1 MGSLRELLVSIDF
14 DNVNTAILDR
24 IERDVDDIED
34 ALEEMGN
41 EIDEVMAEFAE
52 IAAVGSAAFDEI
64 SSEANGAANAIDE
77 IGDEAQGAV
86 AGLAELAAVGDGMLD
101 GIETQ
106 ADQTGRALDEI
117 GDQAND
123 AATQIV
129 VLGATGSASMRELE
143 RAAQSA
149 AREVDNVGDEAQTSA
164 LKIGLITT
172 ALVALTAVGSAAIAP
187 LVAGILGLGASFT
200 AAGIGVAAFGAVS
213 ISVLGQLFEKADEVS
228 KLEEKIANADTA
240 KEKLAAQKELA
251 AVYDDMSKSQ
261 RDALTQLQE
270 FKSFWGDFT
279 KQFENPIFDAFN
291 QGLKLTQATL
301 TNLAPTIGNVSAVF
315 TQLLEELNKYMS
327 GGGLNSFF
335 EWLSTTASSSLYN
348 WAHIFGNTF
357 SGIFEL
363 LQAFTPLAKQ
373 MEQGL
378 LSLTERFQ
386 AWAASVGESNGFKGF
401 IEYVKTNGP
410 VLMELLGNLVDFIVD
425 VGVAL
430 APLGEKLLGLL
441 NNLMN
446 FLATSEGVQGFFQM
460 LSDIGISIIDNWGP
474 ISDIL
479 ISLAAGVAA
488 FKIAMVGMEVIGII
502 NGLMMAWRAGTLM
515 QTVAMMGLN
524 AAMWANPITWIIALI
539 AALIAIGVMLYLNW
553 DIVKAKALELWASL
567 VSAWNSIVAATS
579 AAWNAVASYV
589 STKMNEAWN
598 TVTTTAQS
606 IWSSIVSAWNNIVS
620 ATSSAWSA
628 VVSYIS
634 SQFNAAVSTVTSIA
648 QSIWSAITSAWNNV
662 VSATTSTWNSV
673 KTAIS
678 NAMSAASTAV
688 SNFFSPLFNFI
699 DRAKG
704 AWNGF
709 VGAIK
714 NFKMP
719 SIKFPSLPSWMP
731 GGGAD
736 GSHATGLAQ
745 VPFDGYKA
753 ILHKDEAVLTAR
765 QSNALRDAGILGT
778 AGSRP
783 TLNLEKEGPPR
794 GSSGGGGSSSGTTFA
809 PQVVIH
815 INGGGDSADT
825 IAQKAKEAA
834 KKALEEFWND
844 MNLAT

>member
-14 DNVNTAILDR
+14 DNVNTAVLDQ

-64 SSEANGAANAIDE
+64 SSEAHGAANAIDE

-261 RDALTQLQE
+261 KDALTQLQE

-357 SGIFEL
+357 AGIFEL
-363 LQAFTPLAKQ
+363 LQAFTPLGQQ

-378 LSLTERFQ
+378 LSLTEKFKT
-386 AWAASVGESNGFKGF
+386 WAASVGESQGFKDF

-410 VLMELLGNLVDFIVD
+410 VLMEILGNLVDFIVN
-425 VGVAL
+425 VGIAL
-430 APLGEKLLGLL
+430 APLGEQLLGLI
-441 NNLMN
+441 NNLTN
-446 FLATSEGVQGFFQM
+446 FLATSEGVQEFFQM

-479 ISLAAGVAA
+479 ISLAAGVGA
-488 FKIAMVGMEVIGII
+488 FKLAMLGMEIIGVI
-502 NGLMMAWRAGTLM
+502 NTLMMAWRTGTLM
-515 QTVAMMGLN
+515 QTIAQWGLN
-524 AAMWANPITWIIALI
+524 AAMWANPITWIIAAI
-539 AALIAIGVMLYLNW
+539 AALIAIGVLLYLNW
-553 DIVKAKALELWASL
+553 DTVKAKALELWASL
-567 VSAWNSIVAATS
+567 KEKWESIKSDTMEK
-579 AAWNAVASYV
+579 WNAVKEYV
-589 STKMNEAWN
+589 GTAIDEAKTKVVNK
-598 TVTTTAQS
+598 AQE
-606 IWSSIVSAWNNIVS
+606 IWQGIVDK
-620 ATSSAWSA
+620 
-628 VVSYIS
+628 
-634 SQFNAAVSTVTSIA
+634 
-648 QSIWSAITSAWNNV
+648 
-662 VSATTSTWNSV
+662 WNSV
-673 KTAIS
+673 KQSTQDTWDSIKTAIS
-678 NAMSAASTAV
+678 DAMSSAGAAIKD
-688 SNFFSPLFNFI
+688 FFSPLLNFI
-699 DRAKG
+699 DKAKS
-704 AWNGF
+704 AWDGF
-709 VGAIK
+709 VGKITS
-714 NFKMP
+714 FKMP
-719 SIKFPSLPSWMP
+719 SFSFPSLPSWLG

-745 VPFDGYKA
+745 VPFDGYC
-753 ILHKDEAVLTAR
+753 
-765 QSNALRDAGILGT
+765 
-778 AGSRP
+778 
-783 TLNLEKEGPPR
+783 
-794 GSSGGGGSSSGTTFA
+794 
-809 PQVVIH
+809 
-815 INGGGDSADT
+815 
-825 IAQKAKEAA
+825 IAA
-834 KKALEEFWND
+834 
-844 MNLAT
+844 

>member
-64 SSEANGAANAIDE
+64 SSEANSAANAIDE
-77 IGDEAQGAV
+77 IGDEAQGAA

-106 ADQTGRALDEI
+106 ADQTGHALDEI

-123 AATQIV
+123 AATQIM

-149 AREVDNVGDEAQTSA
+149 ARKVDNIGDEALTSA

-172 ALVALTAVGSAAIAP
+172 AIVALTAVGSAAIAP

-363 LQAFTPLAKQ
+363 LQAFTPLGKE

-378 LSLTERFQ
+378 LSLTEKFKT
-386 AWAASVGESNGFKGF
+386 WAASVGESQGFKDF

-410 VLMELLGNLVDFIVD
+410 VLMESLGNLVDFIVD
-425 VGVAL
+425 VGIAL
-430 APLGEKLLGLL
+430 APLGEKLLGVFQSITD
-441 NNLMN
+441 
-446 FLATSEGVQGFFQM
+446 FLANSEGVKEFFQS
-460 LSDIGISIIDNWGP
+460 LSDIGVSIIDNWGP
-474 ISDIL
+474 ISAIV
-479 ISLAAGVAA
+479 AGVATA
-488 FKIAMVGMEVIGII
+488 FGIWKIA
-502 NGLMMAWRAGTLM
+502 
-515 QTVAMMGLN
+515 TVAQTIALWALN
-524 AAMWANPITWIIALI
+524 TALFANPLFWIA
-539 AALIAIGVMLYLNW
+539 IAIGAVVAAGILLYQNW
-553 DIVKAKALELWASL
+553 DTVKAKALELWASL
-567 VSAWNSIVAATS
+567 KEKWESIKSDTMEK
-579 AAWNAVASYV
+579 WNAISEKV
-589 STKMNEAWN
+589 STAISDAKEK
-598 TVTTTAQS
+598 
-606 IWSSIVSAWNNIVS
+606 
-620 ATSSAWSA
+620 
-628 VVSYIS
+628 VVSK
-634 SQFNAAVSTVTSIA
+634 A
-648 QSIWSAITSAWNNV
+648 QEIWQGIV
-662 VSATTSTWNSV
+662 DKWNSV
-673 KTAIS
+673 KQSTQETWDSIKTAIS
-678 NAMSAASTAV
+678 DAMNNAGAAIKD
-688 SNFFSPLFNFI
+688 FFSPLLNFI
-699 DRAKG
+699 DKAKS
-704 AWNGF
+704 AWDGF
-709 VGAIK
+709 VGKITS
-714 NFKMP
+714 FKMP
-719 SIKFPSLPSWMP
+719 SFSFPSLPSWLG

-745 VPFDGYKA
+745 VPFDGYC
-753 ILHKDEAVLTAR
+753 
-765 QSNALRDAGILGT
+765 
-778 AGSRP
+778 
-783 TLNLEKEGPPR
+783 
-794 GSSGGGGSSSGTTFA
+794 
-809 PQVVIH
+809 
-815 INGGGDSADT
+815 
-825 IAQKAKEAA
+825 IAA
-834 KKALEEFWND
+834 
-844 MNLAT
+844 

>member
-14 DNVNTAILDR
+14 DNVNTAVLDR

-64 SSEANGAANAIDE
+64 SSEAHGTASAIDE
-77 IGDEAQGAV
+77 IGDEAQGAA
-86 AGLAELAAVGDGMLD
+86 AGLAAMAAAGDGMLD
-101 GIETQ
+101 GVESQ
-106 ADQTGRALDEI
+106 ANQTARALDEV
-117 GDQAND
+117 GDQAGE
-123 AATQIV
+123 ASVALV
-129 VLGATGSASMRELE
+129 AMGATGSASMRELE

-149 AREVDNVGDEAQTSA
+149 AREVDDVGDEAQTSA
-164 LKIGLITT
+164 LKIGLIAT
-172 ALVALTAVGSAAIAP
+172 ALVSLTAVGSAAIAP
-187 LVAGILGLGASFT
+187 LVAGILALSASLG
-200 AAGIGVAAFGAVS
+200 AAGIGMAAFGAVS
-213 ISVLGQLFEKADEVS
+213 VSILGQVFEKADEVA
-228 KLEEKIANADTA
+228 KIEEKIANADTA

-251 AVYDDMSKSQ
+251 AVYEQMGEAQ
-261 RDALTQLQE
+261 RDAVKDLQA
-270 FKSFWGDFT
+270 FKDFWKDFT
-279 KQFENPIFDAFN
+279 KQFEEPVFAMFS
-291 QGLKLTQATL
+291 QGLKLVQGIL
-301 TNLAPTIGNVSAVF
+301 QEMAPTISNVSDV
-315 TQLLEELNKYMS
+315 LLDLMGDATNAIEA
-327 GGGLNSFF
+327 GGLKPFF
-335 EWLSTTASSSLYN
+335 EWLSINAAEALRSFAL
-348 WAHIFGNTF
+348 IFGNVF
-357 SGIFEL
+357 SGIFSL
-363 LQAFTPLAKQ
+363 LQAFTPLGAS
-373 MEQGL
+373 MEEGL
-378 LSLTERFQ
+378 LRLTERFK
-386 AWAASVGESNGFKGF
+386 AWAATVGESNGFKGF

-410 VLMELLGNLVDFIVD
+410 VLMELLGNLVNFIVD

-430 APLGEKLLGLL
+430 APLGEKLLGLI
-441 NNLMN
+441 NNFAN

-460 LSDIGISIIDNWGP
+460 LSDIGISIIDNWEP

-502 NGLMMAWRAGTLM
+502 NGLMMAWRTGTLM
-515 QTVAMMGLN
+515 QTIAMMGLN
-524 AAMWANPITWIIALI
+524 AAMWANPITWIIAAI
-539 AALIAIGVMLYLNW
+539 AALIAIGVLLYLNW
-553 DIVKAKALELWASL
+553 DTVKAKALELWANL
-567 VSAWNSIVAATS
+567 
-579 AAWNAVASYV
+579 
-589 STKMNEAWN
+589 
-598 TVTTTAQS
+598 TTA
-606 IWSSIVSAWNNIVS
+606 WSNLKSDTEAKWNE
-620 ATSSAWSA
+620 
-628 VVSYIS
+628 IS
-634 SQFNAAVSTVTSIA
+634 NK
-648 QSIWSAITSAWNNV
+648 
-662 VSATTSTWNSV
+662 V
-673 KTAIS
+673 KTAIDDAKAKVVS
-678 NAMSAASTAV
+678 KAQEIWQGLVDKWNSAKQSTQETWDSIKTAIGNAMDTAKTAV

-704 AWNGF
+704 AWDGF

-719 SIKFPSLPSWMP
+719 SFKFPSLPSWMP

-765 QSNALRDAGILGT
+765 QSNALRDAGILGIT
-778 AGSRP
+778 GSRP
-783 TLNLEKEGPPR
+783 TLNLEKDGPSR
-794 GSSGGGGSSSGTTFA
+794 GSSSGGGGGSSNATFA

>member
-14 DNVNTAILDR
+14 DNVNTAVLDQ

-64 SSEANGAANAIDE
+64 SSEAHSAASAIDE
-77 IGDEAQGAV
+77 IGDEAQGAA
-86 AGLAELAAVGDGMLD
+86 AGLAAMAAVGDGMLD
-101 GIETQ
+101 GVESQ
-106 ADQTGRALDEI
+106 ADQTARALDEI
-117 GDQAND
+117 GDQAGE
-123 AATQIV
+123 ASIALV
-129 VLGATGSASMRELE
+129 AVGATGSASMRELE

-149 AREVDNVGDEAQTSA
+149 AREVDDVGDEAQTSA
-164 LKIGLITT
+164 LKIGLIAT
-172 ALVALTAVGSAAIAP
+172 ALVSLTAVGSAAIAP
-187 LVAGILGLGASFT
+187 LVAGILALSASLG
-200 AAGIGVAAFGAVS
+200 AAGIGMAAFGAVS
-213 ISVLGQLFEKADEVS
+213 VSILGQVFEKADEVA
-228 KLEEKIANADTA
+228 KLEEKIADADTA

-251 AVYDDMSKSQ
+251 EVYEKMGENH
-261 RDALTQLQE
+261 RDAVKDLQA
-270 FKSFWGDFT
+270 FKGFWKDFT
-279 KQFENPIFDAFN
+279 KQFEEPVFAMFS
-291 QGLKLTQATL
+291 QGLKLVQGIL
-301 TNLAPTIGNVSAVF
+301 KEMAPTISNVSDV
-315 TQLLEELNKYMS
+315 LLDLMGDATNAIEA
-327 GGGLNSFF
+327 GGLKPFF
-335 EWLSTTASSSLYN
+335 EWLSVNAAEALRSFAL
-348 WAHIFGNTF
+348 IFGNVF
-357 SGIFEL
+357 SGIFSL
-363 LQAFTPLAKQ
+363 LQAFTPLGAS
-373 MEQGL
+373 MEEGL
-378 LSLTERFQ
+378 LRLTERFK
-386 AWAASVGESNGFKGF
+386 AWAATVGESNGFKGF

-410 VLMELLGNLVDFIVD
+410 VLMELLGNLVNFIVD

-430 APLGEKLLGLL
+430 APLGEKLLGLI
-441 NNLMN
+441 NNFAN

-515 QTVAMMGLN
+515 QTIAMMGLN
-524 AAMWANPITWIIALI
+524 SAMWANPITWIIAAI
-539 AALIAIGVMLYLNW
+539 AVLIAIGVMLYLNW
-553 DIVKAKALELWASL
+553 DTVKAKALELWANL
-567 VSAWNSIVAATS
+567 
-579 AAWNAVASYV
+579 
-589 STKMNEAWN
+589 
-598 TVTTTAQS
+598 TTA
-606 IWSSIVSAWNNIVS
+606 WSNLKSDTEAKWNE
-620 ATSSAWSA
+620 
-628 VVSYIS
+628 IS
-634 SQFNAAVSTVTSIA
+634 NK
-648 QSIWSAITSAWNNV
+648 
-662 VSATTSTWNSV
+662 V
-673 KTAIS
+673 KTAIDDAKAKVVS
-678 NAMSAASTAV
+678 KAQEIWQGLVDKWNSAKQSTQETWDSIKTAIGNAMDTAKTAV

-704 AWNGF
+704 AWDGF

-714 NFKMP
+714 SFKMP
-719 SIKFPSLPSWMP
+719 SFKFPSLPSWMP

-778 AGSRP
+778 TGSRP
-783 TLNLEKEGPPR
+783 TLNLEKDGPSR

>member
-14 DNVNTAILDR
+14 DNVNTAVLDR

-41 EIDEVMAEFAE
+41 EIDDVMAEFAE

-64 SSEANGAANAIDE
+64 SSEAHGAANAIDE

-117 GDQAND
+117 GDQAGE
-123 AATQIV
+123 ASVALV
-129 VLGATGSASMRELE
+129 AVGVTGSASMRELE

-164 LKIGLITT
+164 LKIGLIAT
-172 ALVALTAVGSAAIAP
+172 ALVSLTAVGSAAIAP
-187 LVAGILGLGASFT
+187 LVAGILALSASLG
-200 AAGIGVAAFGAVS
+200 AAGIGMAAFGAVS
-213 ISVLGQLFEKADEVS
+213 VSILGEVFEKADEVA
-228 KLEEKIANADTA
+228 KIEEKIANADTA

-251 AVYDDMSKSQ
+251 AVYEQMGEAQ
-261 RDALTQLQE
+261 RDAVKDLQA
-270 FKSFWGDFT
+270 FKDFWKDFT
-279 KQFENPIFDAFN
+279 KQFEEPVFAMFS
-291 QGLKLTQATL
+291 QGLKLVQGIL
-301 TNLAPTIGNVSAVF
+301 QEMAPTISNVSDV
-315 TQLLEELNKYMS
+315 LLELMGDATNAIEA
-327 GGGLNSFF
+327 GGLKPFF
-335 EWLSTTASSSLYN
+335 EWLSVNAAESLRSF
-348 WAHIFGNTF
+348 ALIFGNVF
-357 SGIFEL
+357 SGIFSL
-363 LQAFTPLAKQ
+363 LQAFTPLGAS
-373 MEQGL
+373 MEEGL
-378 LSLTERFQ
+378 LRLTERFK

-410 VLMELLGNLVDFIVD
+410 VLMELLGNLVNFIVD

-430 APLGEKLLGLL
+430 APLGEKLLGLI
-441 NNLMN
+441 NNFAN

-515 QTVAMMGLN
+515 QTIAMMGLN
-524 AAMWANPITWIIALI
+524 AAMWANPITWIIAAI
-539 AALIAIGVMLYLNW
+539 AALIAIGVLLYLNW
-553 DIVKAKALELWASL
+553 DTVKAKALELWANL
-567 VSAWNSIVAATS
+567 
-579 AAWNAVASYV
+579 
-589 STKMNEAWN
+589 
-598 TVTTTAQS
+598 TTA
-606 IWSSIVSAWNNIVS
+606 WSNLKSDTEAKWNE
-620 ATSSAWSA
+620 
-628 VVSYIS
+628 IS
-634 SQFNAAVSTVTSIA
+634 NK
-648 QSIWSAITSAWNNV
+648 
-662 VSATTSTWNSV
+662 V
-673 KTAIS
+673 KTAIDDAKAKVVS
-678 NAMSAASTAV
+678 KAQEIWQGLVDKWNSAKQSTQETWDSIKTAIGNAMDTAKTAV

-704 AWNGF
+704 AWDGF

-719 SIKFPSLPSWMP
+719 SFKFPSLPSWMP

-745 VPFDGYKA
+745 VPFDGYC
-753 ILHKDEAVLTAR
+753 
-765 QSNALRDAGILGT
+765 
-778 AGSRP
+778 
-783 TLNLEKEGPPR
+783 
-794 GSSGGGGSSSGTTFA
+794 
-809 PQVVIH
+809 
-815 INGGGDSADT
+815 
-825 IAQKAKEAA
+825 IAA
-834 KKALEEFWND
+834 
-844 MNLAT
+844 

>member
-14 DNVNTAILDR
+14 DNVNTAVLDR

-64 SSEANGAANAIDE
+64 SSEAHSAASAIDE
-77 IGDEAQGAV
+77 IGDEAQGAA
-86 AGLAELAAVGDGMLD
+86 AGLTAMAAVGDGMLD
-101 GIETQ
+101 GVESQ
-106 ADQTGRALDEI
+106 ADQTARALDEV
-117 GDQAND
+117 GDQAGQAS
-123 AATQIV
+123 AAMV
-129 VLGATGSASMRELE
+129 AMGATGSASMRELE
-143 RAAQSA
+143 RAAQGA

-164 LKIGLITT
+164 LKIGLIAT
-172 ALVALTAVGSAAIAP
+172 ALVSLTAVGSAAIAP
-187 LVAGILGLGASFT
+187 LVAGILALSASLG
-200 AAGIGVAAFGAVS
+200 AAGIGMAAFGAVS
-213 ISVLGQLFEKADEVS
+213 VSILGQVFEKADEVA
-228 KLEEKIANADTA
+228 KLEEKIADADTA

-251 AVYDDMSKSQ
+251 EVYEKMGENH
-261 RDALTQLQE
+261 RDAVKDLQA
-270 FKSFWGDFT
+270 FKGFWKDFT
-279 KQFENPIFDAFN
+279 KQFEEPVFAMFS
-291 QGLKLTQATL
+291 QGLKLVQGIL
-301 TNLAPTIGNVSAVF
+301 QEMAPTISNVSDV
-315 TQLLEELNKYMS
+315 LLDLMGDATNAIEA
-327 GGGLNSFF
+327 GGLKPFF
-335 EWLSTTASSSLYN
+335 EWLSVNAAEALRSFAL
-348 WAHIFGNTF
+348 IFGNVFAGVF
-357 SGIFEL
+357 SL
-363 LQAFTPLAKQ
+363 LQAFTPLGAS
-373 MEQGL
+373 MEEGL
-378 LSLTERFQ
+378 LRLTERFK
-386 AWAASVGESNGFKGF
+386 AWAATVGESNGFKGF

-410 VLMELLGNLVDFIVD
+410 VLMELLGNLVNFIVD

-430 APLGEKLLGLL
+430 APLGEKLLGLI
-441 NNLMN
+441 NNFAN

-515 QTVAMMGLN
+515 QTIAMMGLN

-553 DIVKAKALELWASL
+553 DIVKAKALELWQSL
-567 VSAWNSIVAATS
+567 VSAWNNLTSATS
-579 AAWNAVASYV
+579 AAWSQISSYV
-589 STKMNEAWN
+589 TEKFNSAKEKAINIAL
-598 TVTTTAQS
+598 S
-606 IWSSIVSAWNNIVS
+606 IWQGIVEK
-620 ATSSAWSA
+620 
-628 VVSYIS
+628 
-634 SQFNAAVSTVTSIA
+634 
-648 QSIWSAITSAWNNV
+648 
-662 VSATTSTWNSV
+662 WNSA
-673 KTAIS
+673 KQSTQETWDSIKSAIS
-678 NAMSAASTAV
+678 NAMDSAKTAV

-704 AWNGF
+704 AWDGF

-719 SIKFPSLPSWMP
+719 SFKFPSLPSWMP

-778 AGSRP
+778 TGSRP
-783 TLNLEKEGPPR
+783 TLNLEKDGPSR
-794 GSSGGGGSSSGTTFA
+794 GSSGGGGGSSNATFA

>member
-24 IERDVDDIED
+24 IERDVDGIED

-41 EIDEVMAEFAE
+41 EINEVMAEFAE

-64 SSEANGAANAIDE
+64 SSEAHSAASAIDE
-77 IGDEAQGAV
+77 IGDEAQGAA
-86 AGLAELAAVGDGMLD
+86 AGLAAMAAVGDGMLD
-101 GIETQ
+101 GVESQ
-106 ADQTGRALDEI
+106 ADQTARALDEV
-117 GDQAND
+117 GDQAGEAS
-123 AATQIV
+123 AALV
-129 VLGATGSASMRELE
+129 AVGATGSASMRELE

-164 LKIGLITT
+164 LKIGLIAT
-172 ALVALTAVGSAAIAP
+172 AIVALTAVGSAAIAP
-187 LVAGILGLGASFT
+187 LVAGILGLGASFA

-213 ISVLGQLFEKADEVS
+213 ISVLGQLFEKADEVA
-228 KLEEKIANADTA
+228 KIEEKIANADTA

-251 AVYDDMSKSQ
+251 AVYDSMSNSQ
-261 RDALTQLQE
+261 RNALKQLQE

-315 TQLLEELNKYMS
+315 TQLLEEINKYMS

-357 SGIFEL
+357 AGIFEL
-363 LQAFTPLAKQ
+363 LQAFTPLGQQ

-378 LSLTERFQ
+378 LSLTEKFKT
-386 AWAASVGESNGFKGF
+386 WAASVGESQGFKDF

-410 VLMELLGNLVDFIVD
+410 VLMETLGNIVNFIVD

-430 APLGEKLLGLL
+430 APLGEKLLGLI
-441 NNLMN
+441 NDFTN
-446 FLATSEGVQGFFQM
+446 FLATSEGVQEFFQM

-479 ISLAAGVAA
+479 ISLAAGVGA
-488 FKIAMVGMEVIGII
+488 FKLAMIGMEIIGTI
-502 NGLMMAWRAGTLM
+502 NILMNAWRTGTLM
-515 QTVAMMGLN
+515 QTIAQWGLN
-524 AAMWANPITWIIALI
+524 AAMWANPITWIVAAI
-539 AALIAIGVMLYLNW
+539 AALIAIGVLLYLNW
-553 DIVKAKALELWASL
+553 DTVKAKALELWANL
-567 VSAWNSIVAATS
+567 KTAWENLKSDT
-579 AAWNAVASYV
+579 
-589 STKMNEAWN
+589 EAKW
-598 TVTTTAQS
+598 TE
-606 IWSSIVSAWNNIVS
+606 
-620 ATSSAWSA
+620 
-628 VVSYIS
+628 IS
-634 SQFNAAVSTVTSIA
+634 NK
-648 QSIWSAITSAWNNV
+648 
-662 VSATTSTWNSV
+662 V
-673 KTAIS
+673 KTAIDDAKAKVINKAQEIWQGIVDKWNS
-678 NAMSAASTAV
+678 AKQSTQETWDSIKQAIGDAMDRAKSAV
-688 SNFFSPLFNFI
+688 SDFFSPLFNFI

-704 AWNGF
+704 AWDTF

-719 SIKFPSLPSWMP
+719 SIKFPSLPSWMG

-778 AGSRP
+778 TGSRP
-783 TLNLEKEGPPR
+783 TLNLEKEGPSG

-809 PQVVIH
+809 PQIVINV
-815 INGGGDSADT
+815 NGGGDSADA

>member
-1 MGSLRELLVSIDF
+1 MGSLRELIVSIDF
-14 DNVNTAILDR
+14 DNVDMGILDR

-64 SSEANGAANAIDE
+64 SSEAHSAASAIDE
-77 IGDEAQGAV
+77 IGDEAQGAA
-86 AGLAELAAVGDGMLD
+86 AGLAAMAAVGDGMLD
-101 GIETQ
+101 GVESQ
-106 ADQTGRALDEI
+106 ADQTARALDEV
-117 GDQAND
+117 GDQAGQAS
-123 AATQIV
+123 AAMV
-129 VLGATGSASMRELE
+129 AMGATGSASMRELE
-143 RAAQSA
+143 RAAQGA

-164 LKIGLITT
+164 LKIGLIAT
-172 ALVALTAVGSAAIAP
+172 AIVALTAVGSAAIAP
-187 LVAGILGLGASFT
+187 LVAGVLALGASFG

-213 ISVLGQLFEKADEVS
+213 VSILGQVFEKADEVA
-228 KLEEKIANADTA
+228 KLEEKIADADTA

-251 AVYDDMSKSQ
+251 AVYEKMGEAQ
-261 RDALTQLQE
+261 RDAVKDLQA
-270 FKSFWGDFT
+270 FKDFWKDFT
-279 KQFENPIFDAFN
+279 KQFEEPVFAMFS
-291 QGLKLTQATL
+291 QGLKLVQGIL
-301 TNLAPTIGNVSAVF
+301 QEMAPTISNVSDV
-315 TQLLEELNKYMS
+315 LLDLMGEATNAIES
-327 GGGLNSFF
+327 GGLKPFF
-335 EWLSTTASSSLYN
+335 EWLSVNAAEALNSF
-348 WAHIFGNTF
+348 AHIFGNVFAGVF
-357 SGIFEL
+357 SL
-363 LQAFTPLAKQ
+363 LQAFTPLGAS
-373 MEQGL
+373 MEEGL
-378 LSLTERFQ
+378 LRLTERFK

-410 VLMELLGNLVDFIVD
+410 VLMELLGNLVNFIVD

-430 APLGEKLLGLL
+430 APLGEKLLGLI
-441 NNLMN
+441 NNFAN

-460 LSDIGISIIDNWGP
+460 LSDIGVSIIDNWGP

-488 FKIAMVGMEVIGII
+488 FKLAMVGMQVIGII

-515 QTVAMMGLN
+515 QTIAQWGLN
-524 AAMWANPITWIIALI
+524 AAMWANPITWIIAAI

-553 DIVKAKALELWASL
+553 DTVKAKALELWANLKTAWSNL
-567 VSAWNSIVAATS
+567 KADTEAKWNEISNKVKTAIDDAKAKVVSKAQEIWQGIVEKWNSAKQSTQETWNSIKS
-579 AAWNAVASYV
+579 
-589 STKMNEAWN
+589 
-598 TVTTTAQS
+598 
-606 IWSSIVSAWNNIVS
+606 
-620 ATSSAWSA
+620 
-628 VVSYIS
+628 
-634 SQFNAAVSTVTSIA
+634 
-648 QSIWSAITSAWNNV
+648 
-662 VSATTSTWNSV
+662 
-673 KTAIS
+673 AIS
-678 NAMSAASTAV
+678 NAMDSAKTAV

-704 AWNGF
+704 AWDKF

-719 SIKFPSLPSWMP
+719 SFKFPSLPSWMP

-765 QSNALRDAGILGT
+765 QSNALREAGILGT
-778 AGSRP
+778 TGSRP
-783 TLNLEKEGPPR
+783 TLNLEKDGPSR
-794 GSSGGGGSSSGTTFA
+794 GSGGSGGGSSSGTTFA
-809 PQVVIH
+809 PQIVINV
-815 INGGGDSADT
+815 NGGGDSADT

>member
-1 MGSLRELLVSIDF
+1 MGSLRELIVSIDF
-14 DNVNTAILDR
+14 DNVDMGILDR

-41 EIDEVMAEFAE
+41 EIDEVMGEFAE

-64 SSEANGAANAIDE
+64 SSEAHSAASAIDE
-77 IGDEAQGAV
+77 IGDEAQGAA
-86 AGLAELAAVGDGMLD
+86 AGLAAMAAVGDGMLD
-101 GIETQ
+101 GVESQ
-106 ADQTGRALDEI
+106 ADQTARALDEV
-117 GDQAND
+117 GDQAGEAS
-123 AATQIV
+123 AAMV
-129 VLGATGSASMRELE
+129 AMGATGSASMRELE

-164 LKIGLITT
+164 LKIGLIAT

-187 LVAGILGLGASFT
+187 LVAGILGLGASFA

-213 ISVLGQLFEKADEVS
+213 ISVLGQLFEKADEVA
-228 KLEEKIANADTA
+228 KIEEKIANADTA

-251 AVYDDMSKSQ
+251 AVYDSMSNSQ
-261 RDALTQLQE
+261 RNALKQLQE

-357 SGIFEL
+357 TGIFEL
-363 LQAFTPLAKQ
+363 LQAFTPLGQ
-373 MEQGL
+373 EMEQGL
-378 LSLTERFQ
+378 LSLTEKFKT
-386 AWAASVGESNGFKGF
+386 WAASVGESQGFKDF

-410 VLMELLGNLVDFIVD
+410 ILMETLGNIVNFIVD

-441 NNLMN
+441 NDFTN
-446 FLATSEGVQGFFQM
+446 FLATSEGVQEFFQM

-479 ISLAAGVAA
+479 ISLTAGVIA
-488 FKIAMVGMEVIGII
+488 FKAGMIGMEIIGTITM
-502 NGLMMAWRAGTLM
+502 LMQAWRTGTLM
-515 QTVAMMGLN
+515 QTIAQWGLN
-524 AAMWANPITWIIALI
+524 AAMWANPITWIVLAI
-539 AALIAIGVMLYLNW
+539 AALIAIGVLLYLNW
-553 DIVKAKALELWASL
+553 DTVKAKALELWASL
-567 VSAWNSIVAATS
+567 KEKWESIKSDTMEKWNAIKEKVSTAIDEAKTKVVNKAQEIWQGIVDKWNSAKQ
-579 AAWNAVASYV
+579 
-589 STKMNEAWN
+589 STQETWD
-598 TVTTTAQS
+598 S
-606 IWSSIVSAWNNIVS
+606 I
-620 ATSSAWSA
+620 
-628 VVSYIS
+628 
-634 SQFNAAVSTVTSIA
+634 
-648 QSIWSAITSAWNNV
+648 
-662 VSATTSTWNSV
+662 
-673 KTAIS
+673 KTAIG
-678 NAMSAASTAV
+678 NAMDRAASAV
-688 SNFFSPLFNFI
+688 SDFFSPLFNFI

-704 AWNGF
+704 AWDGF

-719 SIKFPSLPSWMP
+719 SIKFPSLPSWMG

-778 AGSRP
+778 TGSRP
-783 TLNLEKEGPPR
+783 TLNLEKDGPSG
-794 GSSGGGGSSSGTTFA
+794 GSSGGGSGSSSGTTFA

-815 INGGGDSADT
+815 VNSNGDAS
-825 IAQKAKEAA
+825 IAQQVKEET
-834 KKALEEFWND
+834 KKALRELWNEL
-844 MNLAT
+844 NLAT